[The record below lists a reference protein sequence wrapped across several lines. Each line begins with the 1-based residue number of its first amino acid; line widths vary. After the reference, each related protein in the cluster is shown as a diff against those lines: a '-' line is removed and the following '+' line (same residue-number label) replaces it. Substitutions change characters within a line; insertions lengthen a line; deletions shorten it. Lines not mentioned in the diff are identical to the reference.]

1 MTLEIYEL
9 GVRQKRA
16 QFVIAD
22 DVTDPDVVA
31 FEIYMAA
38 MRMKACAS
46 RNLGATW
53 DPNTNTGT
61 IVAGFRAVGK
71 VRKLK

>member
-9 GVRQKRA
+9 GARQKSAR
-16 QFVIAD
+16 FTIAD

-38 MRMKACAS
+38 MRMNACVS

-61 IVAGFRAVGK
+61 VVAGFRTVGK